1 MAKRQLIE
9 CVPNFSEGRDMGIIN
24 QITDAIR
31 AVSGVRVVDVDPGK
45 ATNRTVVTMVGEP
58 EAVCEAAF
66 QGVKKAQ
73 ELIDMRKHHGAHPRF
88 GATDVCPLVPVS
100 NITMDEVVVLARK
113 LAERIGT
120 ELGISVY
127 CYEKAAFKPE
137 RRNLAACRAGEYEG
151 LAQRVVTEEWKPD
164 FGPALFNAK
173 SGATAVG
180 ARNFLVAYNVN
191 LNTTS
196 TRRANAVAFDIREKG
211 RPQREGDPVVG
222 KKKVGPDGKVLWTP
236 GSLKACKAIGWYI
249 EEFGI
254 AQVSINLTDI
264 SVTPL
269 HVAFEETCKKAEAR
283 GLRVTG
289 SELVGVVPLQAM
301 LDAGRYFLHKQQRST
316 GIADEEIIKIAVK
329 SMGLDELY
337 PFEPKKKI
345 IEYILEDENA
355 HPLTNM
361 TLRGFVEE
369 AASESPAPGGGSV
382 SAAIGALGVAL
393 GSMVANLSAH
403 KPGWDSRWRE
413 FSDWADKGKHYVD
426 QLLHLIDEDTAAF
439 NGIMDALGMPKGNDE
454 EKAARHAALQEATRR
469 ATEVPAQIMRTCY
482 ASMEVME
489 AMAKLGNPASV
500 SDAGVGALAAR
511 AGVIGAFLNV
521 KINVPSLEDKAYVK
535 ALLEEGAELVE
546 KANRLEEEIL
556 AQTNAVMD
564 AKGKK

>member
-1 MAKRQLIE
+1 MEKRQLIE
-9 CVPNFSEGRDMGIIN
+9 CVPNFSEGRDMKIIN

-31 AVSGVRVVDVDPGK
+31 AVSGVQVVDVDPGK

-58 EAVCEAAF
+58 AEVCEAAF
-66 QGVKKAQ
+66 QAVKKAQ
-73 ELIDMRKHHGAHPRF
+73 ELIDMSKHHGAHPRF

-100 NITMDEVVVLARK
+100 NITMEEVVVLARK
-113 LAERIGT
+113 LAERIGA
-120 ELGISVY
+120 ELGIPVY

-137 RRNLAACRAGEYEG
+137 RQNLATCRAGEYEG
-151 LAQRVVTEEWKPD
+151 LAQRVVTD

-211 RPQREGDPVVG
+211 RPQREGDPIVG
-222 KKKVGPDGKVLWTP
+222 KKKKGPDGKVLWTP

-269 HVAFEETCKKAEAR
+269 HVAFEETCRKAEAR

-316 GIADEEIIKIAVK
+316 GISDEEIIKIAVK

-345 IEYILEDENA
+345 IEYILEGENA
-355 HPLTNM
+355 HPLTGM
-361 TLRGFVEE
+361 TVRGFVEE
-369 AASESPAPGGGSV
+369 TASESPAPGGGSV
-382 SAAIGALGVAL
+382 SAAIGALGAAL
-393 GSMVANLSAH
+393 GTMVANLSAH

-413 FSDWADKGKHYVD
+413 FSDWADRGKQYVD
-426 QLLHLIDEDTAAF
+426 QLLQLVDADTQAF
-439 NGIMDALGMPKGNDE
+439 NGIMEALGMPKGSEE
-454 EKAARHAALQEATRR
+454 EKQARHEALQAATRR
-469 ATEVPAQIMRTCY
+469 ATEVPAQIMRVCC
-482 ASMEVME
+482 ASMEVMA
-489 AMAKLGNPASV
+489 AMAKSGNPASV

-511 AGVIGAFLNV
+511 AGVLGAFLNV
-521 KINVPSLEDKAYVK
+521 QINAPSLEDTAYVK
-535 ALLEEGAELVE
+535 SLLEEGAELVE
-546 KANRLEEEIL
+546 KANRLEGEIL
-556 AQTNAVMD
+556 AKTREVMEER
-564 AKGKK
+564 AKK